1 MLEWN
6 PFEDWPGLQKY
17 LGVQWL
23 QFVFFGELGRVAP
36 SWNLSELHSDM
47 KWCLGLGIRT
57 WAKGIVV
64 RIDTAASEEGSKI
77 QMMISQ
83 PFQFYHSF
91 HFFY

>member
-1 MLEWN
+1 MSRKSDEPVASGDAIHFTPKGSIEVN
-6 PFEDWPGLQKY
+6 K
-17 LGVQWL
+17 GVT
-23 QFVFFGELGRVAP
+23 
-36 SWNLSELHSDM
+36 SWNLSELHTDM
-47 KWCLGLGIRT
+47 KWCLGLGIRA
-57 WAKGIVV
+57 WAKGLVV